1 MVLLLIFI
9 LKVYNLNWYQNKYV
23 FVVYVLQ
30 LMNYDKI
37 FRIIVVKFIMRI
49 KVLIVIIKNIVCFGC
64 YI

>member
-1 MVLLLIFI
+1 
-9 LKVYNLNWYQNKYV
+9 
-23 FVVYVLQ
+23 
-30 LMNYDKI
+30 MNYDKI